1 VRILI
6 IGGTRFIG
14 PRVVSHL
21 IGMGHEVTL
30 FHRGRTM
37 LDASIAVDEI
47 LGDRCHLP
55 DFAEVL
61 GRPTLDVV
69 LDMIPI
75 TEPQARLVMQTFRGL
90 ARRVVAISSQDVY
103 REYGL
108 LTGTERGDE
117 ATAPPD
123 HATALTE
130 DAPLRRTLY
139 PHRDQAQGPD
149 DLMYNYEKILIERV
163 VMGDPELPGT
173 VLRLPM
179 VYGPGDPQHR
189 LFEHLKRMD
198 DGRPAILMDEDLA
211 AWRWTRGYV
220 DDVAAAIAIAVTQ
233 DRAAGRIYNAGESDA
248 LPMAGWVEAI
258 GRAAGWGGRVA
269 VVPRDAL
276 PAALASPAD
285 MRHHLIAD
293 THRLRGELGFAES
306 LPREEALAR
315 TIAWEREHP
324 PARVDPSQFDYAA
337 EDAVLA
343 ARAPGA
349 TRVHHASGRA
359 PRARDPET
367 RA

>member
-14 PRVVSHL
+14 PRVVSRLAH
-21 IGMGHEVTL
+21 MGHEVTL

-37 LDASIAVDEI
+37 LDASFAVDEI

-55 DFAEVL
+55 DFADAL

-108 LTGTERGDE
+108 LMGTERGDE
-117 ATAPPD
+117 APAPPRR
-123 HATALTE
+123 AKPLTE

-149 DLMYNYEKILIERV
+149 DPMYNYEKILVERV

-173 VLRLPM
+173 ILRLPM

-198 DGRPAILMDEDLA
+198 DGRPAILMDARSA

-220 DDVAAAIAIAVTQ
+220 EDVAAAIALAVTQ
-233 DRAAGRIYNAGESDA
+233 ECAAGRIYNAGERDA
-248 LPMAGWVEAI
+248 LPMAEWVETI
-258 GRAAGWGGRVA
+258 GRAAGWGGRV
-269 VVPRDAL
+269 VIVPRDAL
-276 PAALASPAD
+276 PAAMAPAAD

-293 THRLRGELGFAES
+293 TGRLRSELGFVES
-306 LPREEALAR
+306 EPRADALAR

-324 PARVDPSQFDYAA
+324 PGRVDPSQFDYAA
-337 EDAVLA
+337 EDAALA
-343 ARAPGA
+343 AHAPF
-349 TRVHHASGRA
+349 TKDLETHA
-359 PRARDPET
+359 
-367 RA
+367 